1 MFRMLSISLVNDS
14 ELHDQSHFEDPV
26 CGSGLH
32 GRRHTL
38 MLPAH
43 SPILTISTH
52 AACGNLICGL
62 TSDLHLGMWHLP
74 RESASNTASHLKKS
88 LTIKGRSKG

>member
-14 ELHDQSHFEDPV
+14 ELHDQSQFEDPV

-62 TSDLHLGMWHLP
+62 TLGFTSWNVAP
-74 RESASNTASHLKKS
+74 SEGKREQYRLAFEEIINN
-88 LTIKGRSKG
+88 